1 MLRIEIFYP
10 HVLNDLEIKH
20 LFDKLKKSFI
30 AKNFQ
35 LIKYKVVN
43 LKESLININS
53 VFTEA
58 SGMNSTGVRDFNRKM
73 CNIFMKF
80 IKHNLVGSLRMLGYL
95 LGNVRKNIERSL
107 ISIIFGGIFV

>member
-1 MLRIEIFYP
+1 MQTEE
-10 HVLNDLEIKH
+10 NDLEIKH
-20 LFDKLKKSFI
+20 LFDKLKKSSL
-30 AKNFQ
+30 KNFQ
-35 LIKYKVVN
+35 LINYKVV
-43 LKESLININS
+43 KESLININS
-53 VFTEA
+53 GFTEA